1 MFRTKRISSVKSQLA
16 VLIALAALA
25 ALVAAPASQAQTP
38 TKQFSQKVALSGTTK
53 SGKSFKGTYT
63 IDRFTQAR
71 KGRYAG
77 KMVAVGTVRGRS
89 GGKRYAKGGV
99 QIPAELTKPAA
110 AAQIPPT
117 PGACQILNLT
127 LQPIDLNLLGLR
139 VRTSRI
145 DVRIEAIPGAG
156 NLLGNLLCGITGI
169 LDPNNAS
176 LSQLSAALNAI
187 LALVPRQ

>member
-1 MFRTKRISSVKSQLA
+1 VKSRFA
-16 VLIALAALA
+16 VLIALAAVA

-38 TKQFSQKVALSGTTK
+38 TTPLTKKLALSGTTTT
-53 SGKSFKGTYT
+53 GKSFKGTYT
-63 IDRFTQAR
+63 VDRFKRATT
-71 KGRYAG
+71 GRYAG
-77 KMVAVGTVRGRS
+77 RMVAIGDVRGRS
-89 GGKRYAKGGV
+89 GGRRYSKSDVA
-99 QIPAELTKPAA
+99 IPARLTKPAA

-117 PGACQILNLT
+117 GGACQVLNLT
-127 LQPIDLNLLGLR
+127 LAPIDLNLLGLR

-169 LDPNNAS
+169 LDPQNTALN
-176 LSQLSAALNAI
+176 QLSAVLNAI